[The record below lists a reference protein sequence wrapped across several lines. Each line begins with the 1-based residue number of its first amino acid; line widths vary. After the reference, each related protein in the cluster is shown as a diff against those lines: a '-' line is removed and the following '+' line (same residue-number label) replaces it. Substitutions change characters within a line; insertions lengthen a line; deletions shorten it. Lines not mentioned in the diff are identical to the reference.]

1 MGNARTAQ
9 GKTAREA
16 TVQPPRLG
24 RFSSQMVRERSA
36 LLIPRELLVFQ
47 IVRHGRP
54 LCISPA
60 TPLPVL
66 PIAADWFRFIV

>member
-1 MGNARTAQ
+1 
-9 GKTAREA
+9 
-16 TVQPPRLG
+16 
-24 RFSSQMVRERSA
+24 MVRERSA
-36 LLIPRELLVFQ
+36 LLIPRELLVCVFQ